1 MTSTGT
7 KMDQIENQQ
16 LQEFLQFFSDNPYY
30 QAAIV
35 VLLGLIASR
44 IINGIFSRIMLRI
57 ANRTHSQI
65 DNQVIL
71 ITRPALFY
79 SVQLVALAIANNIVF
94 SDQTE
99 IIIYSL
105 LKSAAVFVW
114 SVFAIRLARLVLRSF
129 STNPVHFPVVSIQ
142 TLPLFENLAILVIA
156 SGAIYFLFSAWNI
169 DMTAWLASA
178 GIVGI
183 AVGFAAKDTLANLF
197 SGVFI
202 LADAPYKIGDYVVL
216 DTGERGEV
224 THIGIRS
231 TRLLT
236 RDDVEVTVPN
246 SIMGNTKII
255 NESGGPHKK
264 YRIRVKV
271 GVAYGSD
278 VDQVKRVLM
287 EVAENEPGICD
298 EPEARVRFR
307 SFGGSSLDF
316 ELLGWVE
323 EPMLRGRILDALN
336 SAVYK
341 RFQEENI
348 EIPYSKQDL
357 YIKSMPEK

>member
-1 MTSTGT
+1 
-7 KMDQIENQQ
+7 MDQINNQQ
-16 LQEFLQFFSDNPYY
+16 LQNFLKLFSDNPYY

-35 VLLGLIASR
+35 VLLGLVASR
-44 IINGIFSRIMLRI
+44 IINAIFTRIILRI
-57 ANRTHSQI
+57 ANQTHSRL
-65 DNQVIL
+65 DNHIIL

-79 SVQLVALAIANNIVF
+79 SVQLIALAIANNIVF
-94 SDQTE
+94 SNQAE
-99 IIIYSL
+99 IVIYSL
-105 LKSAAVFVW
+105 LKSVAVFVW
-114 SVFAIRLARLVLRSF
+114 TVFAIRLARLILRTF
-129 STNPVHFPVVSIQ
+129 SATPNYLPVVSVQ

-156 SGAIYFLFSAWNI
+156 STAIYFLFSAWNI

-197 SGVFI
+197 AGVFI

-264 YRIRVKV
+264 YRIRLKV

-278 VDQVKRVLM
+278 IDQVKQVLM
-287 EVAENEPGICD
+287 NVAENESGICAD
-298 EPEARVRFR
+298 PEPRVRFR
-307 SFGGSSLDF
+307 NFGNSGLDF

-336 SAVYK
+336 SDVYK
-341 RFQEENI
+341 RFQQENI

-357 YIKSMPEK
+357 YIKSLPEPK